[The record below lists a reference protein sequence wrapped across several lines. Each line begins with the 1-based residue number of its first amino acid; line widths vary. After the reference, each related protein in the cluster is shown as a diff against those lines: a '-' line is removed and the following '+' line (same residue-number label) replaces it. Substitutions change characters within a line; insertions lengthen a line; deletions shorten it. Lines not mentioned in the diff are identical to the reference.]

1 MDPGRYP
8 RKQTTASSSFP
19 IVTTTRS
26 CLPPSYI
33 FFPRSFDF
41 QSSSSYLRS
50 YNLKPTSLSPLPGQ
64 GATMEA
70 LKPRSVLSGA
80 FFGAALTASGV
91 WSPTVIVQ
99 QLHFE
104 DFHMLKV
111 FLSASASSAYA
122 FLPRPFFP
130 CQAASPSQQQNPNS
144 QP

>member
-8 RKQTTASSSFP
+8 RKQTTASTSFP
-19 IVTTTRS
+19 IVTSRRS
-26 CLPPSYI
+26 CLPI
-33 FFPRSFDF
+33 HI
-41 QSSSSYLRS
+41 SSSTELHFRSSSIYLRS
-50 YNLKPTSLSPLPGQ
+50 HNPKLTSLSPLPAQ

-70 LKPRSVLSGA
+70 LKPHSVLSGA

-91 WSPTVIVQ
+91 WSPAVIVQ

-122 FLPRPFFP
+122 FLPRPLF
-130 CQAASPSQQQNPNS
+130 PSQTAPPSSQQRNPTHK
-144 QP
+144 P